1 MNDKPTCLFCGKP
14 LRKKSHSL
22 ELKAG
27 EQVPQTLYGKD
38 VVEILRRSRLSHR
51 ADGIT
56 ERASVW
62 CGDWGN
68 YGDNF
73 FCGLNCGYR
82 WALMRVRL
90 SEKQQPGFVEQFRKD
105 IKKHQES
112 ARGMEKKA

>member
-1 MNDKPTCLFCGKP
+1 MNQKPICLLCGKL
-14 LRKKSHSL
+14 LRKKAHSL

-27 EQVPQTLYGKD
+27 EPAPQTIYGKD
-38 VVEILRRSRLSHR
+38 VVEILRRCRLSHR

-56 ERASVW
+56 ERVSLW
-62 CGDWGN
+62 CGEWGN

-90 SEKQQPGFVEQFRKD
+90 SEKDHPGFVEQFRKSM
-105 IKKHQES
+105 KKYQE
-112 ARGMEKKA
+112 ANL